1 MFAKYVGR
9 FRESDE
15 GSPSVS
21 KSALENQVSQPS
33 RLVDS
38 ANTENVDIRL
48 HPEYEVDVQDSSHA
62 RNSRKMV
69 NVAPVIQ
76 KIAEKAQN
84 RKKDE
89 VPIPSAVEK
98 QEKDQVSIAPTAVKS
113 NVSPGAATS
122 PPMLVPSMPSKP
134 QQK

>member
-89 VPIPSAVEK
+89 VECEPWCCYTS
-98 QEKDQVSIAPTAVKS
+98 S
-113 NVSPGAATS
+113 NACP
-122 PPMLVPSMPSKP
+122 
-134 QQK
+134 